1 MIGLPNP
8 KPPAVWWSKVKRW
21 LQFPEAETNARDRE
35 TANCVCCGGRRSSS
49 KESLGLCMA
58 CFNAI
63 PWIMAVRCPVCGRPD
78 DCLDC
83 VRRTTCF
90 FRYSRSAVRYDPLMK
105 EWLAS
110 YKYRGNERLLP
121 LFSGMLV
128 HAYHQLVK
136 ELPAAGQEGSGFHC
150 ISYAPM
156 NVSRLAERGF
166 NQAEAMAVELGR
178 RLSLPV
184 VPLLERTRHTAKQ
197 SFKSRG
203 ERLNDLQGAFK
214 LLEEATGS
222 IARLEEGI
230 GGQGWPV
237 RVLLLDD
244 VYTTGSTLN
253 QCAQTITQ
261 SLPVE
266 VYGLMWAR

>member
-1 MIGLPNP
+1 MIGLSNP
-8 KPPAVWWSKVKRW
+8 KPPAEWWSRIKRW
-21 LQFPEAETNARDRE
+21 FQFPEAEVNTRGIEGTN
-35 TANCVCCGGRRSSS
+35 CICCGGRRNSA
-49 KESLGLCMA
+49 KESLGLCMT

-78 DCLDC
+78 ECPDC
-83 VRRTTCF
+83 VRRTSCF
-90 FRYSRSAVRYDPLMK
+90 FRYSRSAVRYNSVMK

-121 LFSGMLV
+121 LFSGMMV

-136 ELPAAGQEGSGFHC
+136 ELPAAGQEGPGFHC
-150 ISYAPM
+150 ISYVPM
-156 NVSRLAERGF
+156 NTSRLEERGF
-166 NQAEAMAVELGR
+166 NQAEAMAAELGR

-184 VPLLERTRHTAKQ
+184 MPLLERTRHTAKQ

-214 LLEEATGS
+214 LLEEAAGS
-222 IARLEEGI
+222 LARKQEELAC
-230 GGQGWPV
+230 QGRPV
-237 RVLLLDD
+237 RIFLLDD

-253 QCAQTITQ
+253 ECAEAITQ
-261 SLPVE
+261 SLPAE